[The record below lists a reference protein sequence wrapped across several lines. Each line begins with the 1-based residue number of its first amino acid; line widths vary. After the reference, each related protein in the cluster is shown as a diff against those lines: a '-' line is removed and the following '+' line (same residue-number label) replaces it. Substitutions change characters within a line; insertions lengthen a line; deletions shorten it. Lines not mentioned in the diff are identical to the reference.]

1 MKKNFSMRMLLTMIV
16 AILFVGCSKTT
27 DEHANVIPQRAN
39 VVVAFD
45 VESLVKKL
53 GFAESQEL
61 RNEIVS
67 AIPQGESY
75 NEFRE
80 LVNHLLSADGK
91 ACLDFSR
98 PVFLF
103 STTGG
108 VNNIHLSCKVNSV
121 EKLNKLT
128 LDALKVSNVEATNS
142 STVSDVYKYE
152 FSTGSSKYSIN
163 FDKNKFLLSVNP
175 KDKESVDLFNLPA
188 DKAISST
195 ELYKK
200 LSAKSG
206 DVKTLFSFNTLK
218 EIKNLYPQAYPYS
231 DDYMKDVVAL
241 FAMSLEKGAVK
252 FYGEMLAETKEAEVF
267 LAEMKSVTG
276 SMNNTF
282 MNTFKESSPM
292 VSVMNING
300 ESYVNILKKKLNL
313 ENVVSEEA
321 RNKIYDIFS
330 MFNGDVA
337 IELGNE
343 VVGMMP
349 AINMYFEV
357 KDETVLE
364 RINQEMGGIFTKT
377 SENTYELSSLVK
389 LFMGV
394 KDGKVYL
401 TTNPAVAH
409 NPFAKAEKPF
419 SKTSANK
426 LFRGANSAFLL
437 DVDKLMAHPLIAMSL
452 GFVQGN
458 PQVAPILEFVST
470 ISTVEGNTKGLVTDF
485 SINFKNKEEYPLKD
499 LLKKAVYMAKEHHN
513 KAVEEECEDSCCGD
527 SIAVAAE

>member
-27 DEHANVIPQRAN
+27 DEHANVIPQRTN
-39 VVVAFD
+39 VVVALD

-103 STTGG
+103 STPGG

-128 LDALKVSNVEATNS
+128 LDALKQSNVEPTNL
-142 STVSDVYKYE
+142 STVSGVYKYE
-152 FSTGSSKYSIN
+152 FSKGSAKYAVN

-175 KDKESVDLFNLPA
+175 KDKEFVDLFNLPA

-195 ELYKK
+195 DLYKK
-200 LSAKSG
+200 LSAKKG
-206 DVKTLFSFNTLK
+206 DVKTLLSLNTLK
-218 EIKNLYPQAYPYS
+218 EIKNLYPQTYPYS
-231 DDYMKDVVAL
+231 DEFMKDIVAL
-241 FAMSLEKGAVK
+241 FTMSLEKGAVK
-252 FYGEMLAETKEAEVF
+252 FNGELFAETKESEAF
-267 LAEMKSVTG
+267 LAEMKSVLG

-282 MNTFKESSPM
+282 MNTLKESSPM
-292 VSVMNING
+292 VTVMNING
-300 ESYVNILKKKLNL
+300 ENYLNFMKKQLNL
-313 ENVVSEEA
+313 QNVVGEEVI
-321 RNKIYDIFS
+321 NKMFEIFS

-337 IELGNE
+337 FEFGNE

-349 AINMYFEV
+349 AINMYAEV

-364 RINQEMGGIFTKT
+364 RINQETGGMFTKT
-377 SENTYELSSLVK
+377 GENTYEVSSFVK
-389 LFMGV
+389 VFMGV
-394 KDGKVYL
+394 KDGKVYV
-401 TTNPAVAH
+401 TTSPAVAQ

-426 LFRGANSAFLL
+426 LFSGANSAFLL
-437 DVDKLMAHPLIAMSL
+437 DVDKFMAHPLIAMSL

-458 PQVAPILEFVST
+458 QEVSSMLEFVSS
-470 ISTVEGNTKGLVTDF
+470 ISTVEATSKGLETDF